1 MDPIN
6 YQINVK
12 SPMEATLQGFQGGL
26 AIKQALQQQAL
37 QQQALQQQQQ
47 MQADLANLASNPNA
61 GAKDYAGMMTKYP
74 QLADHFKKSWDV
86 LSADQQQA
94 KLSHSVQVYS
104 ALQAGKPEIAVD
116 LLNRQAEGFR
126 NSGQQDDAEA
136 ARRLAQFIQGAPD
149 QAKTTAGLMLSSVMG
164 PDKFAST
171 FSTLGDQ
178 QRAQEVQPANVA
190 IKNAEAV
197 TKTAEARNTPQRLA
211 LESQYKG
218 AQIRD
223 IDSNIATRADQLGL
237 DRDKLQTDV
246 EMKLYELG
254 QKNSIL
260 DDGAKKIINDSTVA
274 GVAATQA
281 SGQMLDLATRL
292 ENAGG
297 GYGAFSTVSEWLK
310 GATGNQNAMTQ
321 MRQEYTRIRN
331 SQALKML
338 PPGPASD
345 KDIAIAMQGFPK
357 ETADS
362 ATMASFLRGMAKLNQ
377 YTAATENAK
386 SEWVN
391 AVGHLGKPKQD
402 INVGGINVPAGS
414 TFTDFAA
421 KYVGQQATQL
431 GAQQGQQQVPQRS
444 YMKYATPGVQ

>member
-26 AIKQALQQQAL
+26 AIRQAMQQQQLQQQAI
-37 QQQALQQQQQ
+37 QQQQQ
-47 MQADLANLASNPNA
+47 LQSDLAGLASNPNA
-61 GAKDYAGMMTKYP
+61 GAKDYAAMMTKYP

-86 LSADQQQA
+86 LGADQQQN

-116 LLNRQAEGFR
+116 LLNKQAEAFK
-126 NSGQQDDAEA
+126 NAGQQEDADA
-136 ARRLAQFIQGAPD
+136 ASRLAQFVQGAPE
-149 QAKTTAGLMLSSVMG
+149 QAKTTAGLMLSSIMG

-171 FSTLGDQ
+171 FATLGDQ
-178 QRAQEVQPANVA
+178 QRAQELQPGKVA
-190 IKNAEAV
+190 LGNAEA
-197 TKTAEARNTPQRLA
+197 TIKQAEARNTPQRLA
-211 LESQYKG
+211 LESQLKG

-223 IDSNIATRADQLGL
+223 IDSNISTRAGQLGL
-237 DRDKLQTDV
+237 DRDKLQSEV

-254 QKNSIL
+254 QKNSQL

-292 ENAGG
+292 EKQGG
-297 GYGAFSTVSEWLK
+297 GYGAFSTASEWLK
-310 GATGNQNAMTQ
+310 GATGNQDAITQ
-321 MRQEYTRIRN
+321 MRQEYARIRN
-331 SQALKML
+331 NQALKML

-345 KDIAIAMQGFPK
+345 KDISIAMQGFPK
-357 ETADS
+357 ETADA

-377 YTAATENAK
+377 YTAATESAK

-391 AVGHLGKPKQD
+391 AVGHLGKPKTD
-402 INVGGINVPAGS
+402 INVGGVNVPAGS
-414 TFTDFAA
+414 TFADFAS
-421 KYVGQQATQL
+421 KYVGQQAGQL
-431 GAQQGQQQVPQRS
+431 GVQQGQAQVPQRS
-444 YMKYATPGVQ
+444 YMKYATPGAQ

>member
-6 YQINVK
+6 YTIAVK
-12 SPMEATLQGFQGGL
+12 DPMQSALQGFQGGL
-26 AIKQALQQQAL
+26 AINQALQQQQMQQL
-37 QQQALQQQQQ
+37 QLKQQQQ
-47 MQADLANLASNPNA
+47 MQADLANLSTNPNA
-61 GAKDYAGMMTKYP
+61 GAKDYAAMMMRYP

-116 LLNRQAEGFR
+116 LLNRQSEGFK
-126 NSGQQDDAEA
+126 NAGQQDEADAA
-136 ARRLAQFIQGAPD
+136 SRLAQFIQGAPD

-178 QRAQEVQPANVA
+178 QRAQELQPGKVQLGNAEVA
-190 IKNAEAV
+190 I
-197 TKTAEARNTPQRLA
+197 KTAEARNTPQRLA
-211 LESQYKG
+211 LETQYKG

-223 IDSNIATRADQLGL
+223 IDSNIATRAGQLGL
-237 DRDKLQTDV
+237 DRDKLQSEV
-246 EMKLYELG
+246 ELKLYELG
-254 QKNSIL
+254 QKNSTL

-292 ENAGG
+292 EKQGG
-297 GYGAFSTVSEWLK
+297 GYGAFSTANEWLK
-310 GATGNQNAMTQ
+310 GATGNQDAITQ
-321 MRQEYTRIRN
+321 MRQEYARIRN
-331 SQALKML
+331 NQAVKML

-345 KDIAIAMQGFPK
+345 KDIAMAMQGFPK
-357 ETADS
+357 ETADA

-402 INVGGINVPAGS
+402 INVGGVNVPAGS
-414 TFTDFAA
+414 TFADFAS
-421 KYVGQQATQL
+421 KYVGQQAGQL
-431 GAQQGQQQVPQRS
+431 GAQQGQAQVPQRS
-444 YMKYATPGVQ
+444 YMKYATPGAQ

>member
-6 YQINVK
+6 YTIAVK
-12 SPMEATLQGFQGGL
+12 DPMQSALQGFQGGL
-26 AIKQALQQQAL
+26 AINQALQA
-37 QQQALQQQQQ
+37 QQQQELQ
-47 MQADLANLASNPNA
+47 RQQQLQLQSDLARLSTNPNA
-61 GAKDYAGMMTKYP
+61 GAKDYAGMMMKYP

-86 LSADQQQA
+86 LSADQQQN

-116 LLNRQAEGFR
+116 LLKKQSDALR
-126 NSGQQDDAEA
+126 NAGQQDEADAA
-136 ARRLAQFIQGAPD
+136 DRLSQFVQGAPD

-164 PDKFAST
+164 PEKFAST
-171 FSTLGDQ
+171 FATLGDQ
-178 QRAQEVQPANVA
+178 QRAQELQPSKVA
-190 IKNAEAV
+190 TSTAEAV
-197 TKTAEARNTPQRLA
+197 TKQAEARNTPQRLA
-211 LESQYKG
+211 LESQLKG

-223 IDSNIATRADQLGL
+223 IDSNISTRAGQLGL
-237 DRDKLQTDV
+237 DRDKLQSEV

-254 QKNSIL
+254 QKGNTL

-292 ENAGG
+292 EKQGG
-297 GYGAFSTVSEWLK
+297 GYGAFSTANEWLK
-310 GATGNQNAMTQ
+310 GATGNQDAITQ
-321 MRQEYTRIRN
+321 MRQEYARIRN
-331 SQALKML
+331 NQAVKML

-345 KDIAIAMQGFPK
+345 KDIAMAMQGFPK
-357 ETADS
+357 ETADA

-377 YTAATENAK
+377 YTATTENAK

-402 INVGGINVPAGS
+402 INVGGVNVPAGS
-414 TFTDFAA
+414 TFADFAA
-421 KYVGQQATQL
+421 KYVGQQAGQL
-431 GAQQGQQQVPQRS
+431 GVQQGQQQVPQRS
-444 YMKYATPGVQ
+444 YMKYATPGAQ